1 MKLTP
6 SVVVGYFLGGAM
18 IGSLAAFWVVKYF
31 GLPDWWGIPYA
42 VGALAGGALSVYTGV
57 VQARQE
63 QQYEEELT
71 GLAEVTEFRHT
82 PRPDR
87 KELGALLTLPILKTS
102 SEFRH
107 RLVRLDDSL
116 PLEMIDVSH
125 LQGSGKHKQAVRRTV
140 VVFPGGAAGLP
151 DLWLRPLGPAPRPL
165 FGMFPKG
172 GVTFDPPPR
181 EEDANFVAFFAKHY
195 LLAPLEIPPA
205 EEDER
210 ALAEQIRRVFSLEVL
225 RHFAENLGW
234 EVQTRDGHL
243 ALWHGDKPCPAPDRP
258 ALLVEAL
265 QFQEALT
272 RDPPDGRTVLPG
284 SYRRDMYRAAA
295 AAGLTVGGAILGF
308 FLGGII
314 GAVLLVALSLEM
326 GNARPDWKVALAW
339 LIFIGSPLLF
349 AFLGGYVGYRWRRGR
364 PARPR
369 EG

>member
-1 MKLTP
+1 MKPT
-6 SVVVGYFLGGAM
+6 VATVVGSFFGGAV
-18 IGSLAAFWVVKYF
+18 IGCFVAFWAIHFFNVPNGGV
-31 GLPDWWGIPYA
+31 IPFV
-42 VGALAGGALSVYTGV
+42 VGALAGGGLGVYTGV
-57 VQARQE
+57 LQARRE
-63 QQYEEELT
+63 QQYHEELT

-87 KELGALLTLPILKTS
+87 KELGALLRLPILKTS

-107 RLVRLDDSL
+107 RLVRLDESL

-125 LQGSGKHKQAVRRTV
+125 LQGSGKHRQTVRRTV

-151 DLWLRPLGPAPRPL
+151 DLWLRPLDATPRPL
-165 FGMFPKG
+165 FGLFPPG
-172 GVTFDPPPR
+172 GITFDPPPR
-181 EEDANFVAFFAKHY
+181 EEEAGSVAFFAKHS

-205 EEDER
+205 EEEER
-210 ALAEQIRRVFSLEVL
+210 ALAERIRQVFSLEVL

-234 EVQTRDGHL
+234 EVQVRDGHL
-243 ALWHGDKPCPAPDRP
+243 ALWHGNKPCPAPDRP

-265 QFQEALT
+265 QIQEVLT
-272 RDPPDGRTVLPG
+272 HDPPDGRMAVPG
-284 SYRRDMYRAAA
+284 GYRRDMYRAAA
-295 AAGLTVGGAILGF
+295 AAGMIAGGAILGF
-308 FLGGII
+308 FLGGVI
-314 GAVLLVALSLEM
+314 GVVLMVGLFMDM